1 MSFKRVILPE
11 KFFTGD
17 ELTRAMAGIG
27 MRVATS
33 SPLKNPNI
41 EDVLLSASIEGLNKD
56 WRTLSLV
63 VDWFQKHSS
72 IINVDRLT
80 RALIELKDNK
90 LLLAF
95 WSALAKTTGH
105 DLRFKRMRGLYKG
118 KPILLGDQASELLL
132 KRNGEDERFQKS
144 GLLVPN
150 NLLRVRPND
159 ILDIKELVKLHL
171 GVYYRVLIGPTYRA
185 DCFANLEIKNDST
198 PSNMARSTYAA
209 FKTAWDTIQDWK
221 KLSYQSRRLIA

>member
-27 MRVATS
+27 MRVSTS

-41 EDVLLSASIEGLNKD
+41 EDVLLSASLEGLDKN

-95 WSALAKTTGH
+95 WSALAKNTGH

-118 KPILLGDQASELLL
+118 KPILLGEQSSELLI
-132 KRNGEDERFQKS
+132 KRNGKDERFQKS
-144 GLLVPN
+144 RILVPK
-150 NLLRVRPND
+150 NLLRDRPSD
-159 ILDIKELVKLHL
+159 ILDIRELVKTHL
-171 GVYYRVLIGPTYRA
+171 GVYYRVLVGSTYRA
-185 DCFANLEIKNDST
+185 DCFMELNIKNKTASET
-198 PSNMARSTYAA
+198 AKQSYSA
-209 FKTAWDTIQDWK
+209 FKTAWDAKNDWNIISK
-221 KLSYQSRRLIA
+221 